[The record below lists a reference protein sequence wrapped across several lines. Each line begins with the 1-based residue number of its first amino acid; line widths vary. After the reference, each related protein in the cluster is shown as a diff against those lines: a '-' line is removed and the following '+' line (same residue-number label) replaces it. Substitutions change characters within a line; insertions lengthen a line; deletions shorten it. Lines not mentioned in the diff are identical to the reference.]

1 MSQQQEEQPGQQQQ
15 QPQIESPR
23 TNSAR
28 QQQPNMNAEMPQ
40 GFDAAVRFMW
50 DEFSTFHGRQS
61 LPADEVERNAQLLRL
76 SAQFTML
83 VRDLLQRSRQ

>member
-1 MSQQQEEQPGQQQQ
+1 MSQRQEDQPQQQQ
-15 QPQIESPR
+15 QPQIASPN

-28 QQQPNMNAEMPQ
+28 QQQLNTNAEMPQ
-40 GFDAAVRFMW
+40 GFDAALKFMW
-50 DEFSTFHGRQS
+50 DEFSTFHGHQS
-61 LPADEVERNAQLLRL
+61 LPADEAERNAQLLRL